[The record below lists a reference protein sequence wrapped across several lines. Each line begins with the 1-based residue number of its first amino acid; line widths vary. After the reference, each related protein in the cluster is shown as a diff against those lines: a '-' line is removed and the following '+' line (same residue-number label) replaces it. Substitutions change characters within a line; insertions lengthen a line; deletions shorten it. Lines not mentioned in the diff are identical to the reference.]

1 MPGKQELTCYFNLA
15 KVGVEGSNPFARSK
29 ISSHRRSVRM
39 DRRTFIKAAAGVV
52 GAGALAAPAIAQRG
66 GARVLRF
73 VPQADLA
80 NFDPIWNTQY
90 VVRNAAALVWDMLY
104 GFDDKLQPRRQ
115 MVESEEVSSDGRV
128 WTFRLRPGLKFHD
141 GERVLATDVVAS
153 LKRWQ
158 ARDNMGLMLRDI
170 QDELAAVDDS
180 TFRWVLKNP
189 YPKLLI
195 ALGKVGTPSC
205 FIMPAR
211 IAATDPFKP
220 ISEYVG
226 SGPMRFVREEWVPG
240 ARAVFERF
248 ADYAPRPEPAAWLS
262 GGKRVLLDRIE
273 WVTMADPAT
282 ASAALQN
289 GEVDWWETPIADLVP
304 LLRKNRNLAVDIADP
319 LGNIGSFRMNHLHP
333 PFNDVRARRAILTAM
348 SQEDYMRAV
357 VGDDTLW
364 KPLPGFFTPGTPL
377 YSEEGGDILK
387 GPRRLDAAKRLLAQ
401 SGYSGE
407 PVTCVVAQD
416 LQITKAQGEV
426 TADLLKKIG
435 MNVDF
440 AAVDWGTNAA
450 RRAQKTPP
458 GQGGWQMFHT
468 WHAGAVCIDPSSYTA
483 IRANGDKAWF
493 GWPTSAKVEAEIT
506 SWYEAPNL
514 EEEKAAIARVNKAAL
529 EDVVYA
535 PTGFFLAHQAWRSQV
550 NGITKGPLPFFW
562 GVSKA
567 A

>member
-1 MPGKQELTCYFNLA
+1 M
-15 KVGVEGSNPFARSK
+15 
-29 ISSHRRSVRM
+29 H
-39 DRRTFIKAAAGVV
+39 RRTFIKAAAG
-52 GAGALAAPAIAQRG
+52 ALATPAISQRVA
-66 GARVLRF
+66 ARVLRF

-80 NFDPIWNTQY
+80 NFDPIQNTQY
-90 VVRNAAALVWDMLY
+90 VVRNGAALVWDMLY
-104 GFDDKLQPRRQ
+104 GVDDKLQPRRQ
-115 MVESEEVSSDGRV
+115 MVESEDVSSDGLV

-141 GERVLATDVVAS
+141 GEPVLSKDVVAS
-153 LKRWQ
+153 VARWQ
-158 ARDNMGLMLRDI
+158 ARDNMGLMTKEI
-170 QDELAAVDDS
+170 EQELIAVDDR
-180 TFRWVLKNP
+180 TFRWVLKKP
-189 YPKLLI
+189 YPKLLV

-211 IAATDPFKP
+211 IAATDP
-220 ISEYVG
+220 EYVG
-226 SGPMRFVREEWVPG
+226 SGPMQFVRNEWVPG

-248 ADYAPRPEPAAWLS
+248 ADYAPRQEPNSWLS
-262 GGKRVLLDRIE
+262 GGKHMLLDRIE
-273 WVTMADPAT
+273 WIVMPDPAT

-289 GEVDWWETPIADLVP
+289 GEVDWWETPMADLVAV
-304 LLRKNRNLAVDIADP
+304 LKKNRNVMVDIADP

-357 VGDDTLW
+357 VGDDALW

-377 YSEEGGDILK
+377 YSEDGGEILK
-387 GPRRLDAAKRLLAQ
+387 GPRRLDAAKRLLAD
-401 SGYSGE
+401 SGYSGQ

-426 TADLLKKIG
+426 TADLLRRLG

-450 RRAQKTPP
+450 RRAQKSPP

-493 GWPTSAKVEAEIT
+493 GWPTSAKVEAEIAG
-506 SWYEAPNL
+506 WYEARNL
-514 EEEKAAIARVNKAAL
+514 DEEKAAIARLNKAAF

-535 PTGFFLAHQAWRSQV
+535 PTGFFLAYQAWRKNV
-550 NGITKGPLPFFW
+550 GGIVKGPLPFFW
-562 GVSKA
+562 GVSKVA
-567 A
+567 